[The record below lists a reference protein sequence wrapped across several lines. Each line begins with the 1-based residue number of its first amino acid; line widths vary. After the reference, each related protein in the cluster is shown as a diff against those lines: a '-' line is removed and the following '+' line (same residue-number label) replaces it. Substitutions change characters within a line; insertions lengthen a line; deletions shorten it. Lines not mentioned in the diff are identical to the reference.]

1 MNIPLS
7 WSLVIVSRIFGN
19 FYLLCFIIKRSA
31 NFVIPF
37 LLLACGNFLIVI
49 VAPLRGQSGN
59 LKFGVRAIPYTVIGM
74 PAAHRYGR
82 AVSLFLLRGS
92 LFLSGDYV
100 VFLCFFLRVAGKRKA
115 LRVGLRSPI
124 RRVSRILYGGVLRH
138 PPILMN
144 SVDFI
149 DKCLLFIFL
158 KNFLIFFFLCV
169 NISYLLKEF

>member
-1 MNIPLS
+1 M
-7 WSLVIVSRIFGN
+7 
-19 FYLLCFIIKRSA
+19 
-31 NFVIPF
+31 
-37 LLLACGNFLIVI
+37 IVI

-74 PAAHRYGR
+74 PAAHRYERAVSLYER
-82 AVSLFLLRGS
+82 AVSLFL
-92 LFLSGDYV
+92 SGVYV
-100 VFLCFFLRVAGKRKA
+100 VFLCFYLLVAGKRKT

-138 PPILMN
+138 PPILMK

-169 NISYLLKEF
+169 NISYQLKEF